1 MLSEFIHLPNP
12 GETIGSYSLDEV
24 LSVSILGNFYQAT
37 HLGRDE
43 SCLLHILPEA
53 LLKAD
58 PRFPKRYRESLE
70 AQKKVEN
77 GSLLRV
83 LETTR
88 IDGRLLVE
96 YSAGKYRSV
105 NGLVKD
111 GKSLLPQNEVQRHLR
126 EVGEAMGA
134 LVRIGQRH
142 CFLSPDFLFLDEED
156 RMRVAGAGLFEAI
169 QYSAFERYISG
180 VLVPISVKKENRFT
194 AIEILSPEIRNY
206 KAPNNQSDFYCLGMT
221 GYYLLTGRKPE
232 RRWELPSKL
241 RPEVGEGWDLFLS
254 KCLEPNPSARF
265 PHFRA
270 FLRDLESL
278 EELKSKPQREGGYLL
293 RTLSNV
299 PVPKALERH
308 IGLRGLF
315 FARLA
320 MLTLA
325 GVLAVATGRLLYDIL
340 ITDIG
345 DDAPAPSVRLVADS
359 GRADARILISTTNAE
374 VIIGGQGQRRVR
386 VPPGRPL
393 FLELLKGQVPV
404 TVQAPLRKPVRLLLR
419 PQEEMQEINLDLP
432 FAFVPVAIR
441 AIPGTRVYAGSQGA
455 GFYVGEVDEEGR
467 LDLPKRF
474 LRGDYQ
480 LRAEREGYLPVTT
493 QLSLEEAAVDWIPRQ
508 APLPATLRVLTVP
521 QGAEVFF
528 RGRNLGETPVRIP
541 RLSPGEELSFTLR
554 KEGFRTEK
562 ATFVL
567 EPGETRTWKVPDL
580 TPSRGTLQVELSWSG
595 LPPQNPGELRL
606 EMNGDILAKGRA
618 IGRHIV
624 RAGRHDLVVRHPDY
638 FPAAATVRVRDH
650 EAVSLELDLKP
661 RPVRLVPR
669 FSTDHPVFY
678 RVNGEAAAL
687 EEEGFLPLPPGKATE
702 VEVEIRN
709 FLSVKKVFR
718 GRANERIEWKVPL
731 RPLPGPEAGAAWNPP
746 YLPLP
751 MVWIEPGSFRM
762 GSPLEENRRLPN
774 EGSATAVR
782 MDRGFWISRHEVT
795 QEVWRRVMD
804 RNPSQFE
811 GEQHPVDSVN
821 WSEARR
827 FCALLTDREREAQRV
842 PPGYVYRLPTEAE
855 WEFAARGGSGAPFS
869 FGDTATP
876 EDGNFQGRYS
886 PDTIG
891 GLSPDGRYGTLPV
904 GRFSPNAF
912 GLYDVHGNVAEWT
925 LDRYWD
931 RLPGGREI
939 EPLNLSRG
947 RGRAVRGG
955 SWRDSADRV
964 RSAARKGLPS
974 DAERNSLGFRVVL
987 AREIPALFPGE
998 KQNQP

>member
-1 MLSEFIHLPNP
+1 MLAEFIHLPNP

-43 SCLLHILPEA
+43 PCLLHILPEA

-58 PRFPKRYRESLE
+58 PRFPKRYRESIE

-77 GSLLRV
+77 ESLLRV
-83 LETTR
+83 QETTP
-88 IDGRLLVE
+88 IDGRLIVE
-96 YSAGKYRSV
+96 YSAGRYRSV
-105 NGLVKD
+105 NDLVKE
-111 GKSLLPQNEVQRHLR
+111 GKRLPSQNEVQRHLW

-134 LVRIGQRH
+134 LTRLGQRH
-142 CFLSPDFLFLDEED
+142 CFLSPDFLFLDKENRT
-156 RMRVAGAGLFEAI
+156 RMAGAGLFQAI

-180 VLVPISVKKENRFT
+180 VLVPIAVKKENRFM
-194 AIEILSPEIRNY
+194 AVEILSPEIRNH
-206 KAPNNQSDFYCLGMT
+206 KTPNNQSDFYCLGMT

-232 RRWELPSKL
+232 RHWELPSKL

-293 RTLSNV
+293 RTLSRV
-299 PVPKALERH
+299 PVPKTFERH
-308 IGLRGLF
+308 AGLRGLF
-315 FARLA
+315 FVRLV
-320 MLTLA
+320 MLILA

-340 ITDIG
+340 LTDIG
-345 DDAPAPSVRLVADS
+345 DDSPAPSVRLVADP

-374 VIIGGQGQRRVR
+374 VAIGGQGQRRVR

-404 TVQAPLRKPVRLLLR
+404 TVQAPLRKPVRLVLR
-419 PQEEMQEINLDLP
+419 PQEEMREINLDLP
-432 FAFVPVAIR
+432 FAFVPVVIR
-441 AIPGTRVYAGSQGA
+441 AVPGTRVFAGSQGA
-455 GFYVGEVDEEGR
+455 MFYVGEVGGERR
-467 LDLPKRF
+467 LDLSERF

-480 LRAEREGYLPVTT
+480 LLAESEGYLPVRTRI
-493 QLSLEEAAVDWIPRQ
+493 SLEEAAVDWIPRQ
-508 APLPATLRVLTVP
+508 VPLPATLRVVTNP
-521 QGAEVFF
+521 QGAELFL
-528 RGRNLGETPVRIP
+528 RGRTVGQTPASIP
-541 RLSPGEELSFTLR
+541 RLPPGEELSFALR
-554 KEGFRTEK
+554 KEGFRTER

-567 EPGETRTWKVPDL
+567 DPGETRTWEVPAL
-580 TPSRGTLQVELSWSG
+580 TPSRGTLEVALSWSG
-595 LPPQNPGELRL
+595 LPPENPGELRL
-606 EMNGDILAKGRA
+606 EMNGAPLAKGGA

-624 RAGRHDLVVRHPDY
+624 RAGRHDLVVHHPDY
-638 FPAAATVRVRDH
+638 FPAPATVRVRDG
-650 EAVSLELDLKP
+650 EAVSREFNLKP

-669 FSTDHPVFY
+669 FPSEHPVFY
-678 RVNGEAAAL
+678 RVDGEAAAPGEDGIL
-687 EEEGFLPLPPGKATE
+687 RLPPGKAVE
-702 VEVEIRN
+702 VDVEIRN
-709 FLSVKKVFR
+709 FLSVKQVFR
-718 GRANERIEWKVPL
+718 GEPNERIEFEVPL

-751 MVWIEPGSFRM
+751 MVWIEPGNFRM
-762 GSPLEENRRLPN
+762 GSSVEENRRLPN
-774 EGSATAVR
+774 EGSVTSVR
-782 MDRGFWISRHEVT
+782 MDRGYWVSRYEVT
-795 QEVWRRVMD
+795 QVVWRRVMD

-821 WSEARR
+821 WTQARR
-827 FCALLTDREREAQRV
+827 FCAELTNREREAQRI

-855 WEFAARGGSGAPFS
+855 WEFAARGGSSLPFS

-886 PDTIG
+886 TDTIG
-891 GLSPDGRYGTLPV
+891 GFSRDRRYGTLPV
-904 GRFSPNAF
+904 GRFPPNSF

-931 RLPGGREI
+931 RLPGGREV

-974 DAERNSLGFRVVL
+974 DAERSSLGFRVVL
-987 AREIPALFPGE
+987 APEIPALLPVE
-998 KQNQP
+998 KQDQP